1 MVGDAIDCPACAAQM
16 QAREFE
22 AHDAGRVGLHFC
34 FPCQVI
40 WFDALQ
46 SLQLA
51 PRGVLDVFGTLNE
64 HRAAAR
70 NPLPALLSCPR
81 CHSRLALTHDL
92 QHTTRFTYFRCGF
105 GHGRLSPF
113 FQFLLEKNF
122 VRPIT
127 DSELADLKAKVRT
140 VQCSNCGAPLDLE
153 HDTECKYCG
162 SPVSILDPDAVANT
176 IRALGEA
183 DARAH
188 TLDIDRLAEAL
199 TMCPPADS
207 SSRSPI
213 VGDLVGAGL
222 SVVAAML
229 RRA

>member
-1 MVGDAIDCPACAAQM
+1 VGDAINCPACGAQM
-16 QAREFE
+16 QALEFE
-22 AHDAGRVGLHFC
+22 AHDTRRVELHFC

-51 PRGVLDVFGTLNE
+51 PRGVLDVFGALNE
-64 HRAAAR
+64 HRTAAR
-70 NPLPALLSCPR
+70 NPLPSLLSCPR
-81 CHSRLALTHDL
+81 CNSRLTLTYDL

-105 GHGRLSPF
+105 GHGRLTPF

-127 DSELADLKAKVRT
+127 GGELADLKAKVRI

-153 HDTECKYCG
+153 HDAACKYCG
-162 SPVSILDPDAVANT
+162 SPVSILDPDAVTET
-176 IRALGEA
+176 IRALGQA

-188 TLDIDRLAEAL
+188 TIDIDRLAEAL
-199 TMCPPADS
+199 TMQPSADS
-207 SSRSPI
+207 SSRGPI

-222 SVVAAML
+222 AVVAAML
-229 RRA
+229 TRL